1 MTRRRR
7 LIPFAVVALFIAAG
21 YAGSNWSQRE
31 RRSAERRP
39 VVIPELSETA
49 RAGAR
54 AFVAHCARCHGLDA
68 GGTAA
73 GPTLVDPIYRSAHHA
88 DASFQLAV
96 RRGVLAHHWSFGNMP
111 SVPGVNAD
119 EVASIIRYVREV
131 QKANGVE

>member
-1 MTRRRR
+1 MTRRR
-7 LIPFAVVALFIAAG
+7 LIPLAVVALFLAVG
-21 YAGSNWSQRE
+21 YAGWSWSQRGH
-31 RRSAERRP
+31 RAAEPRP
-39 VVIPELSETA
+39 IVVPELSEPA

-54 AFVAHCARCHGLDA
+54 AFAVHCASCHGLDA

-88 DASFQLAV
+88 DASFLLAV
-96 RRGVLAHHWSFGNMP
+96 RRGVAAHHWGFGNMP
-111 SVPGVNAD
+111 PMPGVNAD